1 MIDFKVLPEALLFI
15 AGAVPNTL
23 FMAFVSIF
31 FGILFGSF
39 IAVLRLENNMFINI
53 FFTVFV
59 SFFRAVP
66 GIVQLF
72 IVYYSLP
79 YLLAPVFSAFSGTEV
94 KPFDVSPYW
103 SVYLCFI
110 LYNTAYQS
118 ENIRG
123 ALRSVDHGQ
132 YEAAVAMG
140 MTSFRAF
147 TRIVLPQAFV
157 VALPAFFTYYLK
169 TIKLLAL
176 VFTVKSWTCS
186 PKRISSP
193 PSTTGAWNRTS
204 RTQSP
209 IGVWPYSSPSS
220 STDGKRNSVAEALI
234 NRADKK
240 NRTLSRRI
248 ISFFL
253 SYLKPT
259 SVDSSIFLSE

>member
-39 IAVLRLENNMFINI
+39 IAVLRLGNNMFINI

-140 MTSFRAF
+140 
-147 TRIVLPQAFV
+147 
-157 VALPAFFTYYLK
+157 
-169 TIKLLAL
+169 
-176 VFTVKSWTCS
+176 
-186 PKRISSP
+186 
-193 PSTTGAWNRTS
+193 RT
-204 RTQSP
+204 
-209 IGVWPYSSPSS
+209 
-220 STDGKRNSVAEALI
+220 
-234 NRADKK
+234 
-240 NRTLSRRI
+240 
-248 ISFFL
+248 
-253 SYLKPT
+253 
-259 SVDSSIFLSE
+259 

>member
-1 MIDFKVLPEALLFI
+1 MIDSKVLPEALLFI

-39 IAVLRLENNMFINI
+39 IAVLRLGNNMFINI
-53 FFTVFV
+53 FFAVFV

-79 YLLAPVFSAFSGTEV
+79 YLLAPVFSAFSGTEI

-123 ALRSVDHGQ
+123 ASRLLHILSENHQTPRPCLHSQSRRHVRQSGYLLRPLQSAHGT
-132 YEAAVAMG
+132 VHRG
-140 MTSFRAF
+140 RHRLLGTGH
-147 TRIVLPQAFV
+147 TPHLPLRPVGKETPRQR
-157 VALPAFFTYYLK
+157 LQQICLT
-169 TIKLLAL
+169 
-176 VFTVKSWTCS
+176 
-186 PKRISSP
+186 KRIEPFPGGSF
-193 PSTTGAWNRTS
+193 
-204 RTQSP
+204 
-209 IGVWPYSSPSS
+209 
-220 STDGKRNSVAEALI
+220 L
-234 NRADKK
+234 
-240 NRTLSRRI
+240 
-248 ISFFL
+248 FFL
-253 SYLKPT
+253 LFGLKPA
-259 SVDSSIFLSE
+259 SANNSIFLSE

>member
-39 IAVLRLENNMFINI
+39 IAVLRLGNNMFINI

-79 YLLAPVFSAFSGTEV
+79 YLLAPVFSAFTGTEV

-140 MTSFRAF
+140 MTSHKNRPSPGVRRGASRLLHILSENHQ
-147 TRIVLPQAFV
+147 TPRPCLHSQSRRHVRQSGYLLRPLQSAHGTVHRGRHRLLGTGHTPHLPLRPVGKETPRQR
-157 VALPAFFTYYLK
+157 LQQIWLM
-169 TIKLLAL
+169 
-176 VFTVKSWTCS
+176 
-186 PKRISSP
+186 KRIEPFPGGSF
-193 PSTTGAWNRTS
+193 
-204 RTQSP
+204 
-209 IGVWPYSSPSS
+209 
-220 STDGKRNSVAEALI
+220 L
-234 NRADKK
+234 
-240 NRTLSRRI
+240 
-248 ISFFL
+248 FFL
-253 SYLKPT
+253 LFGLKPASAT
-259 SVDSSIFLSE
+259 NSIFLSE

>member
-39 IAVLRLENNMFINI
+39 YRCAPSGKQYVYQHFLCRICFLLP
-53 FFTVFV
+53 
-59 SFFRAVP
+59 AVP

-79 YLLAPVFSAFSGTEV
+79 YFLAPVFSAFSGTEV

-176 VFTVKSWTCS
+176 VFTVKVVDMFAKADIFS
-186 PKRISSP
+186 
-193 PSTTGAWNRTS
+193 ALYNR
-204 RTQSP
+204 RME
-209 IGVWPYSSPSS
+209 PYIADAIAYWGLAILL
-220 STDGKRNSVAEALI
+220 TFLFDRWKRNFAAKASTNLPDE
-234 NRADKK
+234 K
-240 NRTLSRRI
+240 NRTVSRRI
-248 ISFFL
+248 IFFL